1 MPDGRARPAT
11 RRRPPTLL
19 LVALLLIAPAR
30 SGAQD
35 LLVIPYLGFTFAG
48 GSSLFADLEGGSG
61 ETASALGA
69 SLALVSNGI
78 FGVEADLGYVPGF
91 FERGER
97 QLVVPGSFVTSLT
110 GSVIVTLPLSLTR
123 ESLRPYLVAGGG
135 LLRAEA
141 RDIASTFP
149 IRSTMP
155 AVTWGGGAVGFLSS
169 SVGVRFD
176 LRYVR
181 SLGEGDDLI
190 AGVGPRIR
198 FWRGGIGLV
207 LRY

>member
-1 MPDGRARPAT
+1 MPGQRARRAT
-11 RRRPPTLL
+11 LRRSTLL
-19 LVALLLIAPAR
+19 LLATVLAAPVPAR
-30 SGAQD
+30 AQD
-35 LLVIPYLGFTFAG
+35 LLAVPYLGFTFAG
-48 GSSLFADLEGGSG
+48 NSSLFADLEGGAG

-69 SLALVSNGI
+69 SLALVGTGI
-78 FGVEADLGYVPGF
+78 LGVEADLGYVPGF

-97 QLVVPGSFVTSLT
+97 QIVVPGSYVTSLT
-110 GSVIVTLPLSLTR
+110 GSVIVTMPLSITR

-135 LLRAEA
+135 LMHAEA
-141 RDIASTFP
+141 RDVAATFP

-155 AVTWGGGAVGFLSS
+155 AVTVGGGAIGFLSS

-181 SLGEGDDLI
+181 SLGQGDDLI

-198 FWRGGIGLV
+198 FWRGSVGLV